1 MDEESDTFET
11 VPGKFNFDFNI
22 VSKKTNIFFLNS

>member
-22 VSKKTNIFFLNS
+22 VSKNLISFS